1 MKKISSRF
9 SIAVHIIS
17 LVSVM
22 PSLTGDVIAG
32 SVNTNPAIIRKIM
45 GQLKKAGLLTV
56 RAGTG
61 GATLRVDADQIT
73 LLDIY
78 RAVEVV
84 DHNELFNFHEHPN
97 PDCPVGANIEAALRA
112 TMVTAQLA
120 LERELAEVTVQQL
133 ARQLVNEK

>member
-45 GQLKKAGLLTV
+45 GQLKKAGLITV

-61 GATLRVDADQIT
+61 GATLRVDAAQIT

-97 PDCPVGANIEAALRA
+97 PDCPVGANIETALRA